1 MAILDRTVKYELRK
15 KAPKTQRIRPLP
27 RKAGHPGT
35 RRRKRA
41 DMAAGY
47 AFLAPALILFTVF
60 VAVPI
65 VLTTTVLSFSN
76 YSLISPMNFV
86 GVQNFKAL
94 LTDPDFLTVMLNT
107 LKFISFIAP
116 MHILLGLAL
125 AVGVNAVVNRFFKGF
140 FRTVFYFPLVVT
152 TASIA
157 IVWGYMFDFNFG
169 VFDYFLKSFG
179 LEPVHWLT
187 SQSWS
192 LLTVAIFSAW
202 KFIGNAFLYYLIGL
216 QNIPESYSEA
226 AAIDGAN
233 SFQIFFK
240 IKLPLLTP
248 ILFFVITITLINCFQ
263 MFDEP
268 YFLTQGGPGV
278 SSQTMAMHIYRKGFG
293 EFQVGYASA
302 LGVVLFL
309 LVLIVTYLQFSL
321 QKKWVS
327 YDYE

>member
-1 MAILDRTVKYELRK
+1 MPARAKKWKRVGRSESEGKNFRWSRGRLRRGE
-15 KAPKTQRIRPLP
+15 AL
-27 RKAGHPGT
+27 
-35 RRRKRA
+35 
-41 DMAAGY
+41 AGY
-47 AFLAPALILFTVF
+47 AFVLPAVLLFTFF
-60 VAVPI
+60 VAIPI
-65 VLTTTVLSFSN
+65 VLTISVLSFSN
-76 YSLISPMNFV
+76 FSLITPFKWV
-86 GVQNFKAL
+86 GLHNYEAL
-94 LTDPDFLTVMLNT
+94 LSDPDFSTVMLNT

-116 MHILLGLAL
+116 MHIVLGLLL
-125 AVGVNAVVNRFFKGF
+125 AVGVHAVVNKFAKGL

-152 TASIA
+152 TASIV

-169 VFDYFLKSFG
+169 VINYYMRQMD
-179 LEPVHWLT
+179 LEPIRWLT
-187 SQSWS
+187 STSWS

-216 QNIPESYSEA
+216 QNIPTSYSEA

-233 SFQIFFK
+233 AFQIFLRV
-240 IKLPLLTP
+240 KLPLLTP

-293 EFQVGYASA
+293 EFQIGYAST
-302 LGVVLFL
+302 LGVVLFV
-309 LVLIVTYLQFSL
+309 LVLIVTYAQFAM
-321 QKKWVS
+321 QKKWVA